1 MFLGPRGLPILGY
14 APFFPRLDPKRPHNA
29 LQILSKTYG
38 AVTGFYLGPCQPF
51 VGVVGIDA
59 VKEALHNDDLNGRP
73 GTPVILSRSWGE
85 KLGSILIEIRHLPV
99 I

>member
-1 MFLGPRGLPILGY
+1 MIPLFAGPRGLPLLGY
-14 APFFPRLDPKRPHNA
+14 APFLPRLDPKRPHNA

-38 AVTGFYLGPCQPF
+38 PVTGFYLGPCQPF

-73 GTPVILSRSWGE
+73 GTQVILSRSWGE
-85 KLGSILIEIRHLPV
+85 RLGSILIYN
-99 I
+99 